1 MAKAKI
7 LIADDV
13 AENIDVLMG
22 VLAGEYAIVAARDGA
37 KALAL
42 AGQDPRPDLILLD
55 VMMPKMDGYE
65 VCRRLKAD
73 PATAD
78 IPVLF
83 VTALGG
89 HEEESKGLAL
99 GALDYITKPFQP
111 DLVKARVA
119 NHLELKRHRDHLG
132 ELVAAR
138 TRELVLTRDV
148 TIFTL
153 ANLAET
159 RDPETGGH
167 IRRTQTYVRLLA
179 EKIAGQTRFAGQ
191 LDPQSIELL
200 YKSAPL
206 HDVGKVGVPDAI
218 LLKPGK
224 LTDEEFEE
232 IKKHTEYGRD
242 ALAVGVR
249 ELGENSFLGYAMEI
263 AYSHHEK
270 WDGSGY
276 PLGLKGEKIPLSGR
290 MMAIADV
297 YDALI
302 SKRVYKPPFPH
313 EKAVSIIL
321 EGSGSHF
328 DPSLVDAF
336 SEIKESFRRT
346 AIEFADF
353 DEERDVWAAGGNSA

>member
-1 MAKAKI
+1 MKQVKPKI

-13 AENIDVLMG
+13 PENIDVLMG
-22 VLAGEYAIVAARDGA
+22 SLGGEYAIIAAKDGE

-42 AGQDPRPDLILLD
+42 ARQEPRPDLILLD
-55 VMMPKMDGYE
+55 VMMPRMDGYE
-65 VCRRLKAD
+65 VCRLLKAD
-73 PATAD
+73 PATAA

-83 VTALGG
+83 ITALDSY
-89 HEEESKGLAL
+89 EEESKGLAL
-99 GALDYITKPFQP
+99 GALDYIAKPFQP

-119 NHLELKRHRDHLG
+119 NHLELKRHRDHLE
-132 ELVAAR
+132 ELVADR
-138 TRELVLTRDV
+138 TRELTLTRDV

-153 ANLAET
+153 ANLAEA

-179 EKIAGQTRFAGQ
+179 EKLAELPRFASI
-191 LDPQSIELL
+191 LDTRAIELL
-200 YKSAPL
+200 YKTAPL

-232 IKKHTEYGRD
+232 IKKHTSYGRD
-242 ALAVGVR
+242 ALAGGVR
-249 ELGENSFLGYAMEI
+249 ELGESSFLGYAMEI

-276 PLGLKGEKIPLSGR
+276 PLGIKGEEIPLSGR
-290 MMAIADV
+290 LMALADV

-313 EKAVSIIL
+313 AKAVAIIKD
-321 EGSGSHF
+321 GRGTHF
-328 DPSLVDAF
+328 DPLLVDTF
-336 SEIKESFRRT
+336 FEIAESFRQT
-346 AIEFADF
+346 ALKFADF
-353 DEERDVWAAGGNSA
+353 EEERIILAKE

>member
-1 MAKAKI
+1 MAKPKI

-13 AENIDVLMG
+13 TENIDVLMG
-22 VLAGEYAIVAARDGA
+22 ALGSDYAIIAAKDGA

-42 AGQDPRPDLILLD
+42 AAQEPRPDLILLD

-73 PATAD
+73 SATAG

-83 VTALGG
+83 ITALGG
-89 HEEESKGLAL
+89 YEEESTGLAL

-119 NHLELKRHRDHLG
+119 NHLELKRHRDRLE
-132 ELVAAR
+132 ELVVAR

-179 EKIAGQTRFAGQ
+179 EKIAEQPDRAGQ
-191 LDPQSIELL
+191 LDAGAIELL

-224 LTDEEFEE
+224 LTAEEFEE
-232 IKKHTEYGRD
+232 VKKHTTYGRD

-276 PLGLKGEKIPLSGR
+276 PLGLKGETIPLAGR
-290 MMAIADV
+290 LMAIADV

-313 EKAVSIIL
+313 AKAVDVIS
-321 EGSGSHF
+321 EGRGTHF
-328 DPSLVDAF
+328 DPVLVDAF
-336 SEIKESFRRT
+336 LAINESFRLT
-346 AIEFADF
+346 AIRFADF
-353 DEERDVWAAGGNSA
+353 EEERQALAVDGS

>member
-1 MAKAKI
+1 MAKPKI

-22 VLAGEYAIVAARDGA
+22 ALGGRYAVVAAKEGE
-37 KALAL
+37 KALAMARL
-42 AGQDPRPDLILLD
+42 EPRPDMILLD

-65 VCRRLKAD
+65 VCRQLKAD
-73 PATAD
+73 PDTAG

-83 VTALGG
+83 ITALGG
-89 HEEESKGLAL
+89 YEEESKGLAL

-119 NHLELKRHRDHLG
+119 NHLELKRHRDRLE
-132 ELVAAR
+132 ELVAER
-138 TRELVLTRDV
+138 TRELALTRDV

-153 ANLAET
+153 ANLAEA

-179 EKIAGQTRFAGQ
+179 EKLCEQPRFAAE
-191 LDPQSIELL
+191 LDAYAIELL
-200 YKSAPL
+200 HKSAPL

-232 IKKHTEYGRD
+232 IKKHTTYGRD
-242 ALAVGVR
+242 ALAAGVR

-263 AYSHHEK
+263 AYTHHEK

-276 PLGLKGEKIPLSGR
+276 PQGLKGEEIPLAGR
-290 MMAIADV
+290 LMAIADV

-313 EKAVSIIL
+313 AKAVSIIR
-321 EGSGSHF
+321 EGRGSHF
-328 DPSLVDAF
+328 DPALVDAF
-336 SEIKESFRRT
+336 LEINERFRET
-346 AIEFADF
+346 AIRFADF
-353 DEERDVWAAGGNSA
+353 DEERQVLSAVEPLS